1 MPDNDVPIA
10 RLEEKIDALTNK
22 VDSMHE
28 DMRELFGQTRS
39 NEKNITANAVALAG
53 HLRAHEP
60 WTKAIVGAIVGW
72 NLFSGTTTDPTSL
85 LKIVSSWVICP
96 VLSGVIAVISYKII
110 AFFISRSKIHMFR
123 LDEGT
128 RIGLILVGAFG
139 SFSLGANNIANV
151 VGVFLPVSPFK
162 EITLLGFQV
171 SPAQQLFFLGSI
183 AISLGVVTYSKRV
196 MGTVGKGIFKLSPV
210 MALVAVW
217 AQSVV
222 LFLFASERLEQ
233 LLLSAG
239 LPTLPLVPV
248 SSSQA
253 IVGAVVG
260 MGLMKGRHNIQ
271 WRTVGGIAA
280 GWITTPI
287 FACLISFVLLFIIQN
302 VFQQTVFLP

>member
-1 MPDNDVPIA
+1 
-10 RLEEKIDALTNK
+10 
-22 VDSMHE
+22 
-28 DMRELFGQTRS
+28 
-39 NEKNITANAVALAG
+39 
-53 HLRAHEP
+53 
-60 WTKAIVGAIVGW
+60 
-72 NLFSGTTTDPTSL
+72 
-85 LKIVSSWVICP
+85 
-96 VLSGVIAVISYKII
+96 
-110 AFFISRSKIHMFR
+110 MFR

-151 VGVFLPVSPFK
+151 VGVFLPVSPFQ
-162 EITLLGFQV
+162 EISLLGFQV

-183 AISLGVVTYSKRV
+183 AISIGVVTYSKRV

-217 AQSVV
+217 SQSVV

-233 LLLSAG
+233 LLLNAG

-271 WRTVGGIAA
+271 WRTVGGIAT

-287 FACLISFVLLFIIQN
+287 FAGLISFILLFIIQN